1 MYSKS
6 SKMIEL
12 SARGEET
19 HVPIGNSYA
28 QDLAAMTVESLV
40 IVLLMLSGS
49 LSQYGDYTA
58 ATQLQ

>member
-1 MYSKS
+1 
-6 SKMIEL
+6 MIEL

-58 ATQLQ
+58 ATQLL